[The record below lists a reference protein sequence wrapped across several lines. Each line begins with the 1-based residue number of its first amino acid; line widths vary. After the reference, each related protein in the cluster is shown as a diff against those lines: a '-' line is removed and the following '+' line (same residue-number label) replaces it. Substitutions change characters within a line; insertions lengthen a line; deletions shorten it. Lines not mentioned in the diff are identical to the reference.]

1 MINMQEFIAA
11 SPFAKKVVVDELL
24 FAEFR
29 CPMNEKSSKIWW
41 HNNFF
46 AHVLTGQTVLKTPK
60 NEYVLKAGDS
70 AFAKKGSV
78 ISHNDVHEDFC
89 ELLVFVPDEFVR
101 TVTQKYKVP
110 MAADTTDKDADTVIL
125 LKTDEVLQS
134 YFQSLLI
141 HLLQT
146 TPPVETLM
154 KLKFEELLLN
164 ILSGENHIPLKYY
177 LSEIC
182 RSTRPSI
189 REIMGLNFFSNLSLD
204 EFARLC
210 ARSLSAFKKEFQ
222 EIYKTTPGKWLQ
234 EKRLEYSRYLLETTD
249 LSLDEICMESGFENQ
264 SHFNRV
270 FKSKYGVSPGK
281 LKMKKDILH
290 EGNFS

>member
-1 MINMQEFIAA
+1 MINMQEFIAG

-24 FAEFR
+24 FAEFK
-29 CPMNEKSSKIWW
+29 CPLDEKSSNVWW

-46 AHVLTGQTVLKTPK
+46 AHVLTGQTMLKTPK
-60 NEYVLKAGDS
+60 GEYILNAGDS
-70 AFAKKGSV
+70 VFAKKGSV
-78 ISHNDVHEDFC
+78 ISHNLIHEDFC

-101 TVTQKYKVP
+101 TVMQKYKLTLSEGVG
-110 MAADTTDKDADTVIL
+110 DKHTDTVIL

-134 YFQSLLI
+134 YFQSLLT

-146 TPPVETLM
+146 TPPVEMLL

-164 ILSGENHIPLKYY
+164 ILSGQNHVPLKCY
-177 LSEIC
+177 LSDIC
-182 RSTRPSI
+182 RSTKPFI
-189 REIMGLNFFSNLSLD
+189 REIMELNFFSNLSLD

-222 EIYKTTPGKWLQ
+222 EIYNTTPGKWLQ
-234 EKRLEYSRYLLETTD
+234 EKRLQYSRYLLETTD

-270 FKSKYGVSPGK
+270 FKSKYKISPGK
-281 LKMKKDILH
+281 LKLKKNILPQ
-290 EGNFS
+290 GKFS